1 MPRVYVGRLSYQA
14 RERDVERF
22 FKGYGKILEVDLKN
36 GYGFV
41 EFDDPRD
48 ADDAVYELNGK
59 DLCGERVVV
68 EHARGPRRDGSYMS
82 GRSGGGYRRSGRDKY
97 GPPTRTEYR
106 LIVENLSTRCSWQD
120 LKDYMRQAGEV
131 TYADAHKGR
140 KNEGVIEFKSY
151 SDMKRALE
159 KLDGT
164 EVNGRK
170 IRLIED
176 RPGSRRRRSYSR
188 SRSHSRSYSRSR
200 RSRRSHS
207 ASSSRSRSKSRSHSR
222 SASHSRSRSKSRT
235 KNKKEEKSKS
245 QSRSASPENENETE
259 EIENDQPKE
268 EEDIQKCESRSSS
281 KEKEESRE
289 DPVREK
295 SEENVRSR
303 SRSKSKD
310 KRKGRKRSREESRS
324 QSRSQSRSRSR
335 SRSRSVSEKSKKQ
348 SKRESKS
355 SRKKK
360 KKDDKEYSRSR
371 SRSSSVCREEENSR
385 KSSPEQDDSK
395 NKVEEM
401 DTSQRSRSRSRWS
414 GGSEVRDLH
423 WQSEGRNTAQGPPP
437 STLAQME
444 EKTQA
449 DAPASG
455 ADFDMMKAF
464 DWKDG
469 IATLPGSN
477 IRFRVNEFGTLEII
491 TDTEMDALQSIASTS
506 NLSDQSLAN
515 TLTMCTSEKDT
526 KNAKPSEESVLP
538 SPVLINLEEA
548 PSVEVVSCQMCGV
561 SGSIEN
567 FIKGKFC
574 SKGCI
579 HAQNSNSKSSPAEQ
593 KDLAN
598 AVKHCDDN
606 DRPLK
611 RIRKKRKLFMDSDDD
626 EEENPEE
633 EERPHHGFQVNMKL
647 EAVDKRNPVLIR
659 VASIEDTDDHR
670 LKIHFDGWSQEYDYW
685 VDADSPDIH
694 PVGWCTKTGHPL
706 QTPHGPSDVPS
717 LPGQGCPT
725 PGCHGIGHIKGPRYG
740 THYTLVS
747 CPYSE
752 MNLNKEGLLQ
762 DRLSGEKP
770 CVLSGSQKTKKTDGP
785 AAVPAIQELVDGSP
799 HSRNSWSIDS
809 ERSGRSSVQSL
820 GESIEE
826 RLEGSCESTE
836 NGVNVKSLPQA
847 LHESSYMPPFSSNPS
862 HRIQMCWEQHCKL
875 LPEVLGLTAKRVAKW
890 SIEEVACF
898 VEGLPGCK
906 EHASIFRNEID
917 GEAFLLLTQADIVKI
932 LSVKLGPALKIYNA
946 ILMFKNAD
954 EE

>member
-1 MPRVYVGRLSYQA
+1 M
-14 RERDVERF
+14 
-22 FKGYGKILEVDLKN
+22 
-36 GYGFV
+36 
-41 EFDDPRD
+41 
-48 ADDAVYELNGK
+48 
-59 DLCGERVVV
+59 
-68 EHARGPRRDGSYMS
+68 M
-82 GRSGGGYRRSGRDKY
+82 
-97 GPPTRTEYR
+97 
-106 LIVENLSTRCSWQD
+106 NLYKQ
-120 LKDYMRQAGEV
+120 K
-131 TYADAHKGR
+131 
-140 KNEGVIEFKSY
+140 
-151 SDMKRALE
+151 
-159 KLDGT
+159 
-164 EVNGRK
+164 
-170 IRLIED
+170 
-176 RPGSRRRRSYSR
+176 
-188 SRSHSRSYSRSR
+188 
-200 RSRRSHS
+200 
-207 ASSSRSRSKSRSHSR
+207 AS
-222 SASHSRSRSKSRT
+222 
-235 KNKKEEKSKS
+235 
-245 QSRSASPENENETE
+245 
-259 EIENDQPKE
+259 
-268 EEDIQKCESRSSS
+268 
-281 KEKEESRE
+281 
-289 DPVREK
+289 
-295 SEENVRSR
+295 
-303 SRSKSKD
+303 
-310 KRKGRKRSREESRS
+310 
-324 QSRSQSRSRSR
+324 
-335 SRSRSVSEKSKKQ
+335 
-348 SKRESKS
+348 
-355 SRKKK
+355 
-360 KKDDKEYSRSR
+360 
-371 SRSSSVCREEENSR
+371 
-385 KSSPEQDDSK
+385 
-395 NKVEEM
+395 
-401 DTSQRSRSRSRWS
+401 
-414 GGSEVRDLH
+414 
-423 WQSEGRNTAQGPPP
+423 RNTAQGPPP
-437 STLAQME
+437 STLVQME

-455 ADFDMMKAF
+455 IEFDMMKAF

-491 TDTEMDALQSIASTS
+491 TDTEMDALQSTASTS
-506 NLSDQSLAN
+506 NISDQSLAN
-515 TLTMCTSEKDT
+515 KLTMSTSEKDT

-567 FIKGKFC
+567 FIEGKFC

-579 HAQNSNSKSSPAEQ
+579 HAQNSNSKSSPTEQ

-598 AVKHCDDN
+598 AVKHCDDS

-633 EERPHHGFQVNMKL
+633 EEEKSRSGKGRRGAKPNKQAVAPAKKKVWSWPAYLEEEKMVAAPVKLFKEHQSFPQSRNGFKVGMKLEGIDPCHPSLFCVLTVAEVQGYRIRLHFDGYPECYDFWVNADSWDLKPPGWCEKMGQKLLLPKSCKEGEFSWSTYVKNCRGQMAPKSLFKSLNSSVTPSGFRPGMKLEAVDKKNPSLICVATISAVVDNRLLIHFDNWEDTYDYWCDASSPYIHPVGFCQDNNLTLMAPPEYRDPKNFSWEKYLEETSSQPAPARAFKVRPHHGFQVNMKL

-659 VASIEDTDDHR
+659 VASVVGTDDHR

-685 VDADSPDIH
+685 VDADSPDSH

-706 QTPHGPSDVPS
+706 QTPNGPSDVPN

-836 NGVNVKSLPQA
+836 NGVNVKRSGHPPLCLKMQVVKQELGDGRGSLFSLPQA

-906 EHASIFRNEID
+906 EHASIFRNEQID